1 MSNELMTMNSG
12 LNVMSRIG
20 EFQQVAK
27 LFAESG
33 MFQDAKGAAQCFVKI
48 MAGAELGIPPFT
60 AMSAFHVIQGKPV
73 MAANTIAA
81 RLKASGKY
89 DYRITEKNADRC
101 TIDFFQASQKV
112 YTETWDVK
120 RAAKAGVKNMD
131 KYPEAMLFAR
141 CITAGARAIAPDV
154 VGQFY
159 TPDELGAEVDADG
172 VIINAPVDEPVKPEP
187 ASNGKTL
194 PSTDERIAKL
204 LAWFDSGKASINEG
218 NRDSIVA
225 KVDTLAHDIGFE
237 LPGMDTPEGTP
248 AGRLAALVAHI
259 RPPQAAP
266 EQDSHMIVLQASH

>member
-20 EFQQVAK
+20 EFQQIAK

-48 MAGAELGIPPFT
+48 VAGAELGIPPFT

-89 DYRITEKNADRC
+89 DYRIIEKNADRC
-101 TIDFFQASQKV
+101 TIDFFQAGQKV

-172 VIINAPVDEPVKPEP
+172 VIINAPAVEPVKPEP
-187 ASNGKTL
+187 DGNGKTL

-204 LAWFDSGKASINEG
+204 LAWVDAGNSINADNMKRINASVEEIAASIG
-218 NRDSIVA
+218 F
-225 KVDTLAHDIGFE
+225 TLANG
-237 LPGMDTPEGTP
+237 DTA

-259 RPPQAAP
+259 RPPQTATTEPVIEGDVTA
-266 EQDSHMIVLQASH
+266 